1 MPIYSSIYTS
11 EIEEIKTFSGEAKQI
26 ILRICAP
33 ADVPFPKRRAK
44 RSSPKR
50 RT

>member
-33 ADVPFPKRRAK
+33 ADVPFPKRAK